1 MKIHQKELNKAYD
14 RIFTDLEYI
23 IRAVVQDELMEIVKE
38 QEKITG
44 YDKAKIIKR
53 NNENK

>member
-1 MKIHQKELNKAYD
+1 VKIHQKELNKAYN